1 MLKQSHFLRKE
12 PALLG
17 ENLTKEPALFFD
29 SRGCTC
35 YNNLAKRRNSMYRT
49 CSTFLKEWLRGSRR
63 KPLILRG
70 ARQVGKTWIVR
81 HLAESEEMKLIEFN
95 FEKNPS
101 LASLFEP
108 NDPHEI
114 MRRIS
119 QRFSLTIDP
128 LKTLLFLDEIQAKP
142 QLIAKLRWFYEDM
155 PELPVIAAGSLLEFV
170 LEVDAISMPVGRVS
184 FAYLE
189 PLSFVEFL
197 RAQQKDQLVELIQ
210 TYTWDKVIP
219 EAIHDELMRLFKEYI
234 IIGGLPAAVIEW
246 IDGRSLQKVKEV
258 HSDLLGS
265 YRADFSKY
273 NKRIS
278 ADVLNDLIDSIPRF
292 LGKKFVFSHVES
304 DASLSKIKESLQLL
318 SRARIAHKIRFT
330 AANGLPLGAEVN
342 EKYQKVIL
350 LDVGLCSAL
359 LNLKLGELEDIEELD
374 MINKGG
380 IAEQVVGQLLRTV
393 GPCYVEP
400 ALHYWIRAERGADA
414 EIDYIV
420 QHGTRVI
427 PVEVKA
433 GSSGKLKSLHFFMK
447 IKGLPVAVRFF
458 SGSPHIHDVVINE
471 AQGTTINYHL
481 RSMPLYMVSE
491 LHRLLE

>member
-1 MLKQSHFLRKE
+1 
-12 PALLG
+12 
-17 ENLTKEPALFFD
+17 
-29 SRGCTC
+29 
-35 YNNLAKRRNSMYRT
+35 MYRT
-49 CSTFLKEWLRGSRR
+49 CSSFLKEWLQSSRR

-81 HLAESEEMKLIEFN
+81 HLAESEGMKLIEFN

-101 LASLFEP
+101 FASLFEP

-142 QLIAKLRWFYEDM
+142 ELIAKLRWFYEDM

-170 LEVDAISMPVGRVS
+170 LGVNAISMPVGRVS
-184 FAYLE
+184 FTYLE

-197 RAQQKDQLVELIQ
+197 RAQQKDQLVDLIQ
-210 TYTWDKVIP
+210 AYTWDSEIP
-219 EAIHDELMRLFKEYI
+219 EVIHDELMRLFKEYI

-246 IDGRSLQKVKEV
+246 IDGRSLQKVKEA

-278 ADVLNDLIDSIPRF
+278 ADVLNDVIESIPRS
-292 LGKKFVFSHVES
+292 LGKKFIFSQVES
-304 DASLSKIKESLQLL
+304 DASPLKIKESLQLL
-318 SRARIAHKIRFT
+318 NRARIAHKIRFT
-330 AANGLPLGAEVN
+330 AANGVPLGAEVN

-359 LNLKLGELEDIEELD
+359 LDLKLAELDDIGELE

-380 IAEQVVGQLLRTV
+380 IAEQVVGQLLRTIN
-393 GPCYVEP
+393 PCYIEP
-400 ALHYWIRAERGADA
+400 ALYYWIRAERGADA
-414 EIDYIV
+414 EIDYVV
-420 QHGTRVI
+420 QHGNSVI

-433 GSSGKLKSLHFFMK
+433 GSSGKLKSLHLFMNLK
-447 IKGLPVAVRFF
+447 KLPIAVRFF
-458 SGSPHIHDVVINE
+458 SGSPQIQDVVIKE
-471 AQGTTINYHL
+471 AQGNTINYQL